1 MTLNRKPII
10 KITMGD
16 AVGTGPEIIVKA
28 LSCAL
33 GGSNANPVCGVTPMS
48 EPVIRAVEQRDLPAI
63 YKIERETFKDAFP
76 PFFID
81 FLVEENPETFLVA
94 EETGEVVGYVVA
106 SVEKKVGHLVS
117 LAVRRDRLRKA
128 VGSSLVLKILE
139 ILKRSGVSS
148 VRLEVRKSNVAAQ
161 NFYNKLGFSFVR
173 VYRGYYGD
181 EDAYVLEKKL

>member
-10 KITMGD
+10 KITTGD
-16 AVGTGPEIIVKA
+16 AVG
-28 LSCAL
+28 
-33 GGSNANPVCGVTPMS
+33 
-48 EPVIRAVEQRDLPAI
+48 IRAVEQRDLPAI

-81 FLVEENPETFLVA
+81 FLAEENPETFLVA
-94 EETGEVVGYVVA
+94 EDKGEIVGYVVA

-117 LAVRRDRLRKA
+117 LVVRRDHLRRA

-139 ILKRSGVSS
+139 ILKRSSVSS
-148 VRLEVRKSNVAAQ
+148 VILEVRKSNVAAQ
-161 NFYNKLGFSFVR
+161 NFYNKLGFSFIR
-173 VYRGYYGD
+173 VDRSYYGD

>member
-1 MTLNRKPII
+1 
-10 KITMGD
+10 
-16 AVGTGPEIIVKA
+16 
-28 LSCAL
+28 
-33 GGSNANPVCGVTPMS
+33 MS

-81 FLVEENPETFLVA
+81 FLAEEDPETFLVA
-94 EETGEVVGYVVA
+94 EDKSEIVGYVVA

-117 LAVRRDRLRKA
+117 LAVRRDHLRRA
-128 VGSSLVLKILE
+128 IGSSLVLKVFE

-148 VRLEVRKSNVAAQ
+148 VILEVRKSNVAAQ

-173 VYRGYYGD
+173 VDRGYYGD
-181 EDAYVLEKKL
+181 EDAYVLEKKP